1 MKNSKNCWTVY
12 RHITPDGKSYIGKTS
27 QRPKKRW
34 KNGKGYKGTLFSGAI
49 QKFGWDKIEH
59 EILDTN
65 LDEFE
70 AKCLEEYY
78 ILSYRTFIGFS
89 DCNGYNMSLGEG
101 TTGWQPTNE
110 TREKISESNKGK
122 TQHKGFHHSEETK
135 KRISDFHKGNQYR
148 KGKHHSE
155 ETKKRI
161 SESHKGKTNSPETR
175 KRISEGL
182 KGNQCHKGI
191 TAYNKG
197 KHLVMIDGKIHYE

>member
-135 KRISDFHKGNQYR
+135 KRIS
-148 KGKHHSE
+148 
-155 ETKKRI
+155 
-161 SESHKGKTNSPETR
+161 ESHKGKTNSPETR

-197 KHLVMIDGKIHYE
+197 KHRVIIDGKIHYE